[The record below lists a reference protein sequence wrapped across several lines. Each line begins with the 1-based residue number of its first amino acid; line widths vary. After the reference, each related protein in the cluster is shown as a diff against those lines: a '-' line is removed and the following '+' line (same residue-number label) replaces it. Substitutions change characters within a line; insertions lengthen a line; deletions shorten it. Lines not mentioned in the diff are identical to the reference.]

1 MSDEMILTCPIHGQV
16 EGVIPMDGP
25 LSNAVPTPIICPF
38 DTVIVGY
45 DESKESSHGK

>member
-25 LSNAVPTPIICPF
+25 LSNAVPQIQL
-38 DTVIVGY
+38 
-45 DESKESSHGK
+45 ESGSHAGL